1 MEIRHLPRHP
11 KTRSQNNQKSITLPG
26 SVGPLCAKQTTP
38 VTAHRSTFPPKG
50 QSRISEAPSGY
61 PTTTWTF
68 IQTLRLRCHRISAS
82 NAPQHDNSK
91 EKIPSLPPTLPFKKK
106 NHRIFLLYPHTAGVP
121 IKNTPLH
128 PSYSPHHMNSELLL
142 MDHILKY
149 SSGLSYL
156 FDERLYKA
164 MTSFSRKH
172 VNTHPTHSI

>member
-11 KTRSQNNQKSITLPG
+11 KTRIQNNQKSITLPG

-50 QSRISEAPSGY
+50 QNRISEAPSGY
-61 PTTTWTF
+61 PTITWTF

-106 NHRIFLLYPHTAGVP
+106 ITEYSSYIPTPQEYPSKIPLY
-121 IKNTPLH
+121 IH
-128 PSYSPHHMNSELLL
+128 PTMNSELLL

-172 VNTHPTHSI
+172 VNTHPTQSF